1 MERDH
6 HFAAVAS
13 NALGR
18 SDMTRK
24 LLVCGGTGLIGRALT
39 QHVTRDGVQIVLLV
53 RRPTHRH
60 SDPNLVEIE
69 WHPDRP
75 LPVADLAPLEGCYAA
90 VHLAGANVAGHRW
103 TPAYKRLILN
113 SRVDTSRALGR
124 IFTALT
130 APPPVLVAASAI
142 GYYGNRGNEVLTEAS
157 RPGKGFLPEVCQA
170 WEAATAG
177 LAPRVVQLRFGVV
190 LTARGGALPR
200 LLPLFRLGLGGRLGN
215 GHQWMS
221 WVSLEDAVATIEFAI
236 AQPELSGAFN
246 TTAPH
251 PVTNAE
257 FTRTLGLILHRPTLL
272 RVPSLVLR
280 AALGEMA
287 HEALL
292 ASARAIPERLLAAG
306 FLFSHERLEQTVT
319 EMV

>member
-1 MERDH
+1 
-6 HFAAVAS
+6 
-13 NALGR
+13 
-18 SDMTRK
+18 MTRK

-39 QHVTRDGVQIVLLV
+39 QHLIRDSVQIVLLV
-53 RRPTHRH
+53 RRPPRRH
-60 SDPNLVEIE
+60 PHPNIVEIE

-75 LPVADLAPLEGCYAA
+75 APVADLSPLEGCYAA

-113 SRVDTSRALGR
+113 SRVDTSRAVGR

-142 GYYGNRGNEVLTEAS
+142 GYYGNRGNEVLTETS
-157 RPGKGFLPEVCQA
+157 RPGKGFLPEVCQR

-177 LAPRVVQLRFGVV
+177 LAPRVAQLRFGVV

-200 LLPLFRLGLGGRLGN
+200 LLPVFRFGFGGRLGN

-221 WVSLEDAVATIEFAI
+221 WVSLEDAVAAIEFAI
-236 AQPELSGAFN
+236 AQSQLSGAFN

-251 PVTNAE
+251 PVTNTE
-257 FTRTLGLILHRPTLL
+257 FTRTLGLILHRPALL
-272 RVPSLVLR
+272 RIPSLALR

-287 HEALL
+287 QETLL